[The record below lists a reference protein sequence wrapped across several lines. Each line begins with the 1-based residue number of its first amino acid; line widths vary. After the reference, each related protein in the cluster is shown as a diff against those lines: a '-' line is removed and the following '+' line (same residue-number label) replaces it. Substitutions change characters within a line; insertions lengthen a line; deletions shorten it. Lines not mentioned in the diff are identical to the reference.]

1 MVLIGTGAE
10 PINVGQRS
18 NQQAIPMPVEA
29 PLPAIHPNL
38 ARLYRDKVARL
49 EEELTDPEIA
59 AEAKSVL
66 RSLIKTI
73 KVTPGAR
80 RGEVALELH
89 GELAAIVAAGQ
100 AKGTKTGP

>member
-1 MVLIGTGAE
+1 MA
-10 PINVGQRS
+10 
-18 NQQAIPMPVEA
+18 
-29 PLPAIHPNL
+29 
-38 ARLYRDKVARL
+38 
-49 EEELTDPEIA
+49 DPEIA

-73 KVTPGAR
+73 KVTPGAK

-100 AKGTKTGP
+100 GKKNKDGTLVREFKSRWLRG